1 MSEEPFHLTDE
12 PTELSVSLLVLRLRT
27 DSDTKGV
34 SPKNYAHRLRVIRQQ
49 TELLARNAAGA
60 AEVPSISSISVPAG
74 GADEKSKALAK
85 RTRKA
90 ARAPDHR
97 EEGGQG

>member
-49 TELLARNAAGA
+49 TELLARNAAG
-60 AEVPSISSISVPAG
+60 